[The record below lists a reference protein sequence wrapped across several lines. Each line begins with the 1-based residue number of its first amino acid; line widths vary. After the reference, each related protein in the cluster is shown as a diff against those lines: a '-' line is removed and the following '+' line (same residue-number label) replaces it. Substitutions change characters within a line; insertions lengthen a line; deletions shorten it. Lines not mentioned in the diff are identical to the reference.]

1 MEASVNAVSQPKPR
15 MSVEEFRIQVL
26 ANDAKGNWSDPG
38 ETTMADV
45 DRGTVLTAT
54 A

>member
-1 MEASVNAVSQPKPR
+1 MNAVSQPKPR
-15 MSVEEFRIQVL
+15 MSIEEFRMQGFTK
-26 ANDAKGNWSDPG
+26 NAKGNWSDPG

-45 DRGTVLTAT
+45 DRGTDLTAT